1 LLPVAHLLLT
11 VSYFQEGDFKRRLL
25 GLAEGETMFPIVAT
39 VFALSLGLLSLVLV
53 VFLPRKPKEKVARSE
68 GKRNVFKSPFR
79 RTG

>member
-1 LLPVAHLLLT
+1 
-11 VSYFQEGDFKRRLL
+11 
-25 GLAEGETMFPIVAT
+25 MFPIVAT